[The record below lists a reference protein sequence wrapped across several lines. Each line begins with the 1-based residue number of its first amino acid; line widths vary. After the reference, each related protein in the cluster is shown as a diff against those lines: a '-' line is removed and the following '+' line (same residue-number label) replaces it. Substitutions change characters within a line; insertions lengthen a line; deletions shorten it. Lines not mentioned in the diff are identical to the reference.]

1 MIGQASWVGLWE
13 SAGEAAKVGRG
24 QLDRPFRGGG
34 SKHRLILGPF
44 WPDLFVGEK
53 CGKLNR
59 WPDLW
64 MGWAMGW
71 FDGEGEDDVCLCRKN
86 INAAFWN
93 CGADVITVIAAI
105 PHVKTMPDD
114 KKSLKERLTDPAAA
128 AAFIR
133 NGIPADLAA
142 MIRWDQLRL
151 VPGSFTDEK
160 LKHLETDLLFAAPFA
175 ENEAFLYLYFD
186 LDPEGRREVI
196 GRVRRCM
203 AGISAAWVAT
213 HGNSRPQPVIVPAIV
228 PVFVD

>member
-1 MIGQASWVGLWE
+1 MRS
-13 SAGEAAKVGRG
+13 RG
-24 QLDRPFRGGG
+24 
-34 SKHRLILGPF
+34 LILT
-44 WPDLFVGEK
+44 
-53 CGKLNR
+53 
-59 WPDLW
+59 
-64 MGWAMGW
+64 A
-71 FDGEGEDDVCLCRKN
+71 
-86 INAAFWN
+86 
-93 CGADVITVIAAI
+93 IAAN
-105 PHVKTMPDD
+105 PHFKTMAND

-128 AAFIR
+128 AAFIL

-160 LKHLETDLLFAAPFA
+160 RKHLETDLLFTAPFA

-186 LDPEGRREVI
+186 LDPEGRRRDVI

-203 AGISAAWVAT
+203 EGISAMWVAT

>member
-1 MIGQASWVGLWE
+1 
-13 SAGEAAKVGRG
+13 
-24 QLDRPFRGGG
+24 
-34 SKHRLILGPF
+34 
-44 WPDLFVGEK
+44 
-53 CGKLNR
+53 
-59 WPDLW
+59 
-64 MGWAMGW
+64 MGW
-71 FDGEGEDDVCLCRKN
+71 FGGEGCGVCLGRKN
-86 INAAFWN
+86 TNAAFWN
-93 CGADVITVIAAI
+93 CGADVAAVIAAN
-105 PHVKTMPDD
+105 PHFKTMAAD

-128 AAFIR
+128 AVFIR

-203 AGISAAWVAT
+203 AGISAAWVAM